1 MIIKTDLYLDI
12 NTLFLHTLIKDDG
25 DTEDSINN
33 DLVSMDIRN
42 YKCWEPYQT
51 EIIVELLKKLNNKYF
66 IHLGAHIGYFS
77 LICASYGFNVKSYE
91 RRKEYYKILEMNVI
105 KNKNINISNEDIYKN
120 NVYKIFKDIS
130 NLGLVKLNMAGNEPE
145 IIYGMKNYIEND
157 KIDCII
163 IEISPKYRPIEIWKD
178 LIVFLLEKYKVY
190 DIGLSPPRS
199 LDFNTNHLSTLILFD
214 LKLIETLDQTN
225 ILCIRNNLN

>member
-163 IEISPKYRPIEIWKD
+163 IEISPK
-178 LIVFLLEKYKVY
+178 
-190 DIGLSPPRS
+190 IGRA
-199 LDFNTNHLSTLILFD
+199 HV
-214 LKLIETLDQTN
+214 
-225 ILCIRNNLN
+225 